1 MGALNDAVLV
11 LVRLT
16 VLALLYIFLTVVLRG
31 VWKDFSTAAPARK
44 GNIGRAFLVV
54 VEGPHEILKRGQRI
68 PIEGAASI
76 GRDSDNQVVI
86 PDKTVSGRH
95 AAIIYRDGRWWA
107 EDFDSTNGTWV
118 NDRRVSSP
126 LPVAERDIIQVGRFC
141 FRLAV

>member
-1 MGALNDAVLV
+1 VDALNDGVLV
-11 LVRLT
+11 LVRLA
-16 VLALLYIFLTVVLRG
+16 VLALLYIFLAAVLRG
-31 VWKDFSTAAPARK
+31 VWKDFATAAPARK

-54 VEGPHEILKRGQRI
+54 VEGPDQILKPGQRI

-76 GRDSDNQVVI
+76 GRESDNQVVI

-126 LPVAERDIIQVGRFC
+126 LPVAEGDMIQVGRFSFC
-141 FRLAV
+141 LAV